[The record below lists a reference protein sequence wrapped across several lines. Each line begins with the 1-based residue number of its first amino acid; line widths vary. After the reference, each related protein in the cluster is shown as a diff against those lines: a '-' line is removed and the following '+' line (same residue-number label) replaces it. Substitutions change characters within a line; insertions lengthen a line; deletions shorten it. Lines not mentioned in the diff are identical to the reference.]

1 MADEP
6 LGTEESISRG
16 SAMETTRSIV
26 DPPAGTDNSTRPMAE
41 TPAEEV
47 RAGAEVGT
55 GGLGEVTP
63 DPHGEEGGGA
73 VPPLPPRRYLLPPIP
88 RAPAAPRLWVQP
100 STVEELPSGIL
111 KRVML
116 EVPAERRADV
126 MARRARR
133 FPAQVRLPEGVSCD
147 LPALLKLEDGTE
159 VAALAQLLAAGSGDA
174 EVDESYP
181 SVRADW
187 CVLPRPYLGGQDAHI
202 HHAWVREEHRIRVS
216 SGYLVHGARGE
227 FAQVSQ
233 DKKTD
238 HFPSVPGW
246 WSEVEVPVGFPAR
259 VPLVV
264 AYFGSYLMGP
274 VEGHRAYATLATHW
288 VVEVARA
295 WYSDVIHRGYLWHLS
310 TTLMEGIAT
319 LGVEWFT
326 QGLGDQVSTTLVAMT
341 ALHNQLDWENIKPYL
356 RRSKRSEP
364 GAEMD
369 PPRDFVHCT
378 RGAVQGNLLLCE
390 GLGDPELPYAE
401 GVYRT
406 TPAPPSGWAVSGRA
420 AATRRES
427 RRVVPRGRGQES
439 SPGRGRASSPTA
451 RQAGSSQPPAYE
463 FIEPFPESGLA
474 ELRGWTSVPQPLARG
489 TGEMLPNL
497 GATLYDTSM
506 EAALLA
512 SLDTMARMTRRVS
525 NFFTQSGNDAESR
538 RTLAAEVTRLAVGH
552 EFVQRLLH
560 HGRRLHRDGGSSHS
574 PGWYSRGGPGS
585 RVGYPWSYP
594 PTPSGPGSWTPGHT
608 HPRPGYD
615 QAYASSAGPS
625 QGPGDRMNS

>member
-202 HHAWVREEHRIRVS
+202 HHAW
-216 SGYLVHGARGE
+216 
-227 FAQVSQ
+227 FAQVPQ

-427 RRVVPRGRGQES
+427 Q
-439 SPGRGRASSPTA
+439 
-451 RQAGSSQPPAYE
+451 
-463 FIEPFPESGLA
+463 
-474 ELRGWTSVPQPLARG
+474 
-489 TGEMLPNL
+489 MLPNL

-512 SLDTMARMTRRVS
+512 SLDTMAWMTRRVS

-552 EFVQRLLH
+552 
-560 HGRRLHRDGGSSHS
+560 D
-574 PGWYSRGGPGS
+574 
-585 RVGYPWSYP
+585 
-594 PTPSGPGSWTPGHT
+594 WTPGHT

>member
-1 MADEP
+1 
-6 LGTEESISRG
+6 
-16 SAMETTRSIV
+16 
-26 DPPAGTDNSTRPMAE
+26 MAE

-227 FAQVSQ
+227 FAQVPQ

-341 ALHNQLDWENIKPYL
+341 ALHNELDWENIKPYL

-427 RRVVPRGRGQES
+427 Q
-439 SPGRGRASSPTA
+439 
-451 RQAGSSQPPAYE
+451 
-463 FIEPFPESGLA
+463 
-474 ELRGWTSVPQPLARG
+474 
-489 TGEMLPNL
+489 MLPNL

-512 SLDTMARMTRRVS
+512 SLDTMAWMTRRVS

-594 PTPSGPGSWTPGHT
+594 PTPSGPGSWTHGHT